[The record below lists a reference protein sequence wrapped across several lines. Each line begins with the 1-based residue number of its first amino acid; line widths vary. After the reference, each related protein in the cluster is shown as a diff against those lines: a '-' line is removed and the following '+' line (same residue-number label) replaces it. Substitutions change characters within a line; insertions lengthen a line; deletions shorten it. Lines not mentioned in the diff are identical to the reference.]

1 MATLLKAACIADL
14 GVRRTRPFPRKEIGQ
29 GYLAIDP
36 LPFHMI
42 NKSGLIVTF
51 GASDML
57 VAGSPPRVHI
67 GIHLVTESAEGRGL
81 RKSQKTCKD
90 NEENNDAENKEDLD
104 CLEVSLGAP
113 PRLIEKIDPKDL
125 DQMIKIFYSSHRKA
139 STESQF
145 YNLLELFQGSLSPA
159 GVFIEEK
166 EGDREK
172 WGRPLKKEPMARR
185 IITLL
190 IFVIFSENQ
199 ETV

>member
-42 NKSGLIVTF
+42 EKSGLIVTF

-57 VAGSPPRVHI
+57 VAGSPPRLHI
-67 GIHLVTESAEGRGL
+67 SIHLVTESAEGGGF
-81 RKSQKTCKD
+81 RKPEKTSKD
-90 NEENNDAENKEDLD
+90 NKENNDAENKKDLD

-125 DQMIKIFYSSHRKA
+125 DQLIKIFYSSHSKA

-145 YNLLELFQGSLSPA
+145 YNLLKLFQG
-159 GVFIEEK
+159 
-166 EGDREK
+166 
-172 WGRPLKKEPMARR
+172 
-185 IITLL
+185 
-190 IFVIFSENQ
+190 
-199 ETV
+199 

>member
-1 MATLLKAACIADL
+1 
-14 GVRRTRPFPRKEIGQ
+14 
-29 GYLAIDP
+29 
-36 LPFHMI
+36 
-42 NKSGLIVTF
+42 
-51 GASDML
+51 
-57 VAGSPPRVHI
+57 
-67 GIHLVTESAEGRGL
+67 VTESTEGGGL
-81 RKSQKTCKD
+81 RKSEKTSKD
-90 NEENNDAENKEDLD
+90 DKENNDAKNKKDLD

-145 YNLLELFQGSLSPA
+145 YNLLELFQGLLSPA

-172 WGRPLKKEPMARR
+172 RPRPLKKEPMARR

-190 IFVIFSENQ
+190 IFVILSENK